1 MAKTQTKRPLPPA
14 RPPKRAEP
22 STPTKNFT
30 PERFGKTTSGE
41 KILIYAESGMG
52 KTTLASLAPDPV
64 FFAIDDGSRKI
75 KDPRTGKDLI
85 HVPNVVDYRDVRAA
99 LQHPGN
105 FDDYKTIIID
115 TGSELQ
121 PWAVQF
127 ILDNYRL
134 GGGGVAHNLR
144 SYGWGEGYAHLVDV
158 MRFILQDLDKLV
170 AQGKHA
176 VILCQ
181 NSAINKANPGGEDFI
196 KDGPDLYHDK
206 RFSVRENYIAWA
218 DHVVKID
225 YGDLFIDKKK
235 VTGETT
241 RQVFV
246 KPEPH
251 FVAKSRTLPHDIE
264 RITFETPDDDSF
276 WGYLLGEENAHD

>member
-1 MAKTQTKRPLPPA
+1 MPKTKRQMPPP
-14 RPPKRAEP
+14 RPPKREKPTAP
-22 STPTKNFT
+22 SKVF
-30 PERFGKTTSGE
+30 RIGQFGDTVSGE
-41 KILIYAESGMG
+41 KVLIYAESGMG

-64 FFAIDDGSRKI
+64 FIAIDDGSRKI
-75 KDPRTGKDLI
+75 KNHNTGEDLI
-85 HVPNVVDYRDVRAA
+85 YVPDVANYVDVRGA
-99 LQHPGN
+99 LQQSGL
-105 FDDYKTIIID
+105 FDNHKSVIVD
-115 TGSELQ
+115 TGTELQ

-127 ILDNYRL
+127 ILDTYKL
-134 GGGGVAHNLR
+134 GGGGTAHNLR

-158 MRFILQDLDKLV
+158 MRFVLQDLDRLV
-170 AQGKHA
+170 AKGKHV

-206 RFSVRENYIAWA
+206 RFSVRDSYIAWA

-225 YGDLFIDKKK
+225 YGDTTVDKKK
-235 VTGETT
+235 VYGTT
-241 RQVFV
+241 MREVFV

-264 RITFETPDDDSF
+264 RITFDDPADDSF
-276 WGYLLGEENAHD
+276 WGYLLEGATDDDD